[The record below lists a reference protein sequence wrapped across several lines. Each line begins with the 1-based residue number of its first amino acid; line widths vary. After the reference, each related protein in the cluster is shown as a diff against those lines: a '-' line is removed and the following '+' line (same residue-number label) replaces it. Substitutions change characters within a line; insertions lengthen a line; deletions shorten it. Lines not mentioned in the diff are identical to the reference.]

1 MFEAI
6 VARSFEAL
14 NQRDLG
20 RIMRQWADNAI
31 FEFPGHT
38 PVSGRFVGKPAI
50 EAWWTR
56 WVDHMASVHFDVKTV
71 GLANPF
77 TLTLRNTCFVEW
89 HAEVTTKDG
98 ISMSADA
105 VSVLRVRRGKVVYAC
120 DYFFDPTVLDAVW
133 GRTPDAVAA

>member
-6 VARSFEAL
+6 VARNFEAL

-20 RIMRQWADNAI
+20 RIMRQWADDAV

-50 EAWWTR
+50 EAWWRR
-56 WVDHMASVHFDVKTV
+56 WVDRMASVQFDVRTV

-77 TLTLRNTCFVEW
+77 TLTLRNSFFVEW
-89 HAEVTTKDG
+89 HVAVTTKDG
-98 ISMSADA
+98 VSMSADA

-120 DYFFDPTVLDAVW
+120 DYFFDPTVLEAVW
-133 GRTPDAVAA
+133 GRTTGAAAA